1 MKKLVLVISVFIM
14 LMFVYCFN
22 AKAEEGMYLI
32 HNIPPQVMQEMKGM
46 GFELSP
52 YDIFSMTEPSL
63 AQAVINLGG
72 GTASFVSTK
81 GLILTNHHV
90 AFSAAQRQSSID
102 SNLIENGFIAQRI
115 EDEIPALG
123 YRAMVLE
130 EVKDVTNEVLQGVN
144 KNISPQQIIKLVE
157 KNIKKIIKREEGK
170 SSDYK
175 CEIKSVYGGLYFY
188 LYKYFHIKDIRIVYI
203 PPRNIGEFGGEI
215 DNWMWPR
222 HTGDFSFM
230 RAYVSL
236 NGKTAEYSK
245 ENVPYVPKRYL
256 KFSARD
262 IDEGDF
268 AIVIGYPGTTERHL
282 ISEEVDYFINY
293 YYPQGIKF
301 FAKLIE
307 ILEDE
312 AKKESDAAIKN
323 ASLIK
328 GFSNAYKNFQGMTE
342 GFKKVNIIEKKKQQE
357 EELMRYI
364 ENKFELKSKY
374 STVLS
379 DLVKIVKEQKSILVK
394 ERMIRALRMSS
405 RLLGA
410 ALVIDKWS
418 IEKQKKDIERELGYM
433 ERDIPD
439 LKLSLSLIQKILHI
453 PSDKR
458 SLAFALS
465 EALKLDGNEKIRAL
479 DKFIKDK
486 TDVGIN
492 AFVDSLYENTKLAD
506 ENYRIKLFD
515 TPRKELFKLNDALIN
530 FADALQ
536 QEIDELNEMSKAIE
550 GKMLF
555 VRPKYMEALIMQQE
569 GNIYPDANRT
579 PRLTYGTIAGYSVK
593 DAIVYLPQTSL
604 KGVIEK
610 DTGQFPFNVPASLKI
625 LYQEKDFGGYI
636 DPKLND
642 VPVNFLT
649 NNYCTGG
656 NSGSPIINKH
666 GELIGTVFDINYES
680 LVSDYYFLSDITRT
694 ISVDSRY
701 ILFILDKVSSAQNLL
716 DELEVVK

>member
-1 MKKLVLVISVFIM
+1 MKKLVGMISVFFL
-14 LMFVYCFN
+14 LMFVQWFN

-32 HNIPPQVMQEMKGM
+32 QNIPPQVMQKMKEM
-46 GFELSP
+46 GFELTDA
-52 YDIFSMTEPSL
+52 DIFSMKHPSL

-72 GTASFVSTK
+72 GTASFVSAK

-90 AFSAAQRQSSID
+90 AFSAAQRQSSVD
-102 SNLIENGFIAQRI
+102 SNIIEQGFIAQKI

-130 EVKDVTNEVLQGVN
+130 EVKDVTNEILKGIN
-144 KNISPQQIIKLVE
+144 KNIVPKQITKLVE
-157 KNIKKIIKREEGK
+157 KNIKEIIKREEGK
-170 SSDYK
+170 SGDYK
-175 CEIKSVYGGLYFY
+175 CEIKLVYGGLYFY
-188 LYKYFHIKDIRIVYI
+188 LYKYFYIKDVRIVYI
-203 PPRNIGEFGGEI
+203 PPRNIGEFGGEV

-230 RAYVSL
+230 RAYVSPD
-236 NGKTAEYSK
+236 GRATEYAK
-245 ENVPYVPKRYL
+245 ENVPYVPKKYL

-293 YYPQGIKF
+293 YYPKGIKF
-301 FAKLIE
+301 FSKLIE
-307 ILEDE
+307 ILEVE
-312 AKKESDAAIKN
+312 AKKDADAAIKN

-328 GFSNAYKNFQGMTE
+328 GFSNAYKNFQGMAE
-342 GFKKVNIIEKKKQQE
+342 GFKQVNLLEKKKQQE
-357 EELMRYI
+357 DELMKFI
-364 ENKFELKSKY
+364 ESKPELKSKY
-374 STVLS
+374 DTVLS
-379 DLVKIVKEQKSILVK
+379 DLVKLVQEKKSILK
-394 ERMIRALRMSS
+394 KQRMIRSFRMSS
-405 RLLGA
+405 RLLNA
-410 ALVIDKWS
+410 ALIIDKWS

-439 LKLSLSLIQKILHI
+439 LKLSLSLIQKVLHT

-458 SLAFALS
+458 SLAFAIS
-465 EALKLDGNEKIRAL
+465 EALKLNGYEKIKAL
-479 DKFIKDK
+479 DKFIKDN
-486 TDVGIN
+486 TDAGIN
-492 AFVDSLYENTKLAD
+492 AFVESLYENTKLAD
-506 ENYRIKLFD
+506 ENYRMKLFD
-515 TPRKELFKLNDALIN
+515 TPRKELLKLNDVLIN
-530 FADALQ
+530 FGDALQ
-536 QEIDELNEMSKAIE
+536 QEIDELDEMSKAVE

-555 VRPKYMEALIMQQE
+555 VRPKYMETLIKQQE

-579 PRLTYGTIAGYSVK
+579 LRLTYGTITSYSVK
-593 DAIVYLPQTSL
+593 DAIFYFPQTSL
-604 KGVIEK
+604 KGIIEK
-610 DTGQFPFNVPASLKI
+610 DTGEFPFNVPDSLKI
-625 LYQEKDFGGYI
+625 LFEKKDFDDYI
-636 DPKLND
+636 DPELND

-680 LVSDYYFLSDITRT
+680 LVSDYYFLPDITRT

-701 ILFILDKVSSAQNLL
+701 ILFILDKVSKAQNIL
-716 DELEVVK
+716 DELEIVK